1 MLTSRWLPLMTSELN
16 RFQREVDRM
25 FASVAG
31 AGRRPGL
38 AYTYPPVN
46 LWEDDQN
53 YFAEA
58 ELPGIP
64 LDALEIFVS
73 EGNQLTIQGER
84 KPLEAGG
91 TWHRKERG
99 FGKFSR
105 TFTLPSEVDADKVEA
120 KMEQG
125 VLRVTLPKSER
136 ARPRRISVKGE

>member
-1 MLTSRWLPLMTSELN
+1 MLTSRWFPLMTSELS

-31 AGRRPGL
+31 ASRRPGL

-46 LWEDDQN
+46 LWEDEGH
-53 YFAEA
+53 FRAEA
-58 ELPGIP
+58 ELPGMP

-84 KPLEAGG
+84 KPVDTHGA
-91 TWHRKERG
+91 WHRQERG

-105 TFTLPSEVDADKVEA
+105 TFTLPGEVDAEKVEA
-120 KMEQG
+120 KLEQG

-136 ARPRRISVKGE
+136 ARPRRIAVKGE